1 MKTPTEPRPAVCPT
15 CDGTGY
21 VKRTPGQ
28 GLEPCPT
35 CEAFG
40 FILFIDAP
48 YWHTVGATTR

>member
-1 MKTPTEPRPAVCPT
+1 MNAPTEPRPAVCPH

-21 VKRTPGQ
+21 VPRRPGQ
-28 GLEPCPT
+28 GLETCPT

-48 YWHTVGATTR
+48 FTRTVGATTR